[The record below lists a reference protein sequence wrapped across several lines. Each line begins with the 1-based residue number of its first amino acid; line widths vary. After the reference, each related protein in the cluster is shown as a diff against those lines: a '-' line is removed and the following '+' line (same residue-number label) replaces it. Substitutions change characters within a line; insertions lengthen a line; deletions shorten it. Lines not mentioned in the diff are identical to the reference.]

1 MPRPEVTLYAARL
14 PPPKLELVEAE
25 IRERKRERERPL
37 GTVLTPL
44 NGECN
49 PPTRNHRGLR
59 VLRTCVNE
67 RAMSIRHEIVFPL
80 PPPSTIVDDQ
90 HRGMAACMHDIEK
103 AILSLCHS
111 MQMNMVAENGEVRFE
126 CETLVDRGFQK
137 RKCEEDK
144 TE

>member
-1 MPRPEVTLYAARL
+1 
-14 PPPKLELVEAE
+14 
-25 IRERKRERERPL
+25 
-37 GTVLTPL
+37 
-44 NGECN
+44 
-49 PPTRNHRGLR
+49 
-59 VLRTCVNE
+59 
-67 RAMSIRHEIVFPL
+67 MSIRHEIVFPL

-126 CETLVDRGFQK
+126 CETLVDRGLQK